1 MARYRPMPINK
12 KRETMNITIEIPDDI
27 NQQLANIKNKN
38 AFVLDAIKKALQS
51 QTQVNADN
59 YDDIDAQDMLLI
71 KNSVKKHKKLLLKLA
86 K

>member
-1 MARYRPMPINK
+1 MTRYRPMPINK

-27 NQQLANIKNKN
+27 NQQLASIKNKN

-51 QTQVNADN
+51 QAQVNADN
-59 YDDIDAQDMLLI
+59 YDDVDAQDMLLI

>member
-51 QTQVNADN
+51 QTQVSADN